1 MFQLIIQQEPPFIIN
16 DYRFGIITRGEGYV
30 NFNLQDR
37 HVSAGTLVYLGPGTI
52 INPIRIS
59 SDLEI
64 FGVALFSQFPM
75 PFGQDQMPS
84 AFIGE
89 MRDFQLPV
97 SEADMTTARQILES
111 LWHLVHQSD
120 YHRPTATALV
130 AALMHHYN
138 QLYRQQ
144 VDQRM
149 ATRSREQTIFDRF
162 LQLVNQHC
170 NEHHQLAYYADRL
183 CLTQRYLGTVVRQ
196 TSGATAKEW
205 IDRALLTRI
214 QIALRHT
221 DKSAAQIADEFHFAN
236 PAFFAKF
243 FRRLTGMTPKS
254 YRL

>member
-1 MFQLIIQQEPPFIIN
+1 
-16 DYRFGIITRGEGYV
+16 
-30 NFNLQDR
+30 
-37 HVSAGTLVYLGPGTI
+37 
-52 INPIRIS
+52 
-59 SDLEI
+59 
-64 FGVALFSQFPM
+64 
-75 PFGQDQMPS
+75 
-84 AFIGE
+84 
-89 MRDFQLPV
+89 
-97 SEADMTTARQILES
+97 
-111 LWHLVHQSD
+111 
-120 YHRPTATALV
+120 
-130 AALMHHYN
+130 
-138 QLYRQQ
+138 
-144 VDQRM
+144 M
-149 ATRSREQTIFDRF
+149 ATRSREQTIFDCF